1 MAKKT
6 IKSKKASKG
15 LQLRMKGLQAKVA
28 LVDSS
33 VAKSEMPDFA
43 AGDTVKV
50 HVRIKEGDKERVQAY
65 EGLVIARGNS
75 MGGKSFVVRKI
86 SHGVGVERIFME
98 NSPRIARVEKVA
110 SGRVRRANRD
120 CGPRRRVTVP
130 RTRTSGPRHHVPLV
144 HCGCGDHGPRGLE
157 IQGRGAACGSGRGRR
172 TRALGAHQ

>member
-110 SGRVRRANRD
+110 SGRVRRAK
-120 CGPRRRVTVP
+120 
-130 RTRTSGPRHHVPLV
+130 LYYI
-144 HCGCGDHGPRGLE
+144 RGLE
-157 IQGRGAACGSGRGRR
+157 GKAAKIERELEVAAPASSGAKATEKAS
-172 TRALGAHQ
+172 AKS